1 MPCLLHSLFALLAKE
16 NFCGIHQSRNCNSVL
31 LDESHIVEVRH
42 CFGTLDTM
50 PESIDKPIERC
61 KAKGTQE
68 FCYLE
73 NKQAL
78 NRLLKQEIRSK

>member
-1 MPCLLHSLFALLAKE
+1 MPCLLHSLFALQAKGS
-16 NFCGIHQSRNCNSVL
+16 FCEIHQSHNCNSVL

-42 CFGTLDTM
+42 CFDKSGIRL
-50 PESIDKPIERC
+50 ESIDKPIERC
-61 KAKGTQE
+61 KVRGTQE

-73 NKQAL
+73 NKLEL